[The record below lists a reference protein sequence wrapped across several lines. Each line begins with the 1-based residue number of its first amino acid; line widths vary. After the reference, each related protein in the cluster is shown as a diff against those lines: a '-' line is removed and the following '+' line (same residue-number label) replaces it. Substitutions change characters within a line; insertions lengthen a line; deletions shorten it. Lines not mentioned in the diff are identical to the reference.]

1 MVPAIIDFE
10 ASGLGRGSYPIEV
23 GYVLEDGRSACCLIR
38 PEPDWTSWCADAQR
52 LHGIPRALLL
62 ERGRPAVE
70 VARLLNAALA
80 GRTLY
85 TDAWGNDYSWMSL
98 LFDAA
103 GLVPRF
109 RLQPLQQLL
118 SENQQRVWD
127 SVRGQA
133 AAELDLA
140 RHRASSDAR
149 VLQATFVRTQTQ
161 GGVLAPL
168 PHAGMRPVA

>member
-23 GYVLEDGRSACCLIR
+23 GYILEDGRSACYLIR
-38 PEPDWTSWCADAQR
+38 PEPDWSSWCADAQR
-52 LHGIPRALLL
+52 LHGIPRALLQ
-62 ERGRPAVE
+62 ERARPVRE
-70 VARLLNAALA
+70 VASLLNAALA

-109 RLQPLQQLL
+109 RLQPLSLLLTEAQQSAWGALRD
-118 SENQQRVWD
+118 EV
-127 SVRGQA
+127 
-133 AAELDLA
+133 AAELALV
-140 RHRASSDAR
+140 RHRASTDAR
-149 VLQATFVRTQTQ
+149 VLQATWLRSMGVRCS
-161 GGVLAPL
+161 GA
-168 PHAGMRPVA
+168 A